1 MRTTGDKEAR
11 GKPGEESGIKAK
23 RRGSFQGI
31 EADQLMHFGV
41 SKGY

>member
-1 MRTTGDKEAR
+1 MRTAGDKEAR
-11 GKPGEESGIKAK
+11 GKPEEESGVKAK
-23 RRGSFQGI
+23 RGGSFQGI